1 MGITREFR
9 GLGRPPLHLAA
20 DYLIDRYR
28 AGQTVDMTGAIV
40 VLPGSQA
47 CRRLAE
53 LLVQLTDERKWVFT
67 PPPIVTVGGL
77 PERLYCPKRPF
88 ASGLVQQ
95 LAWADSLKRAD
106 GRMVGQ
112 ILAVPPAEE
121 DDARWLELGRMLS
134 ALHTELAADGLD
146 FADVA
151 QRGADLDT
159 FGERKR
165 WDALRE
171 IQQAYLQKLE
181 GAGLWDVQTARLVA
195 IDQKECQTDKD
206 IILIGAA
213 DMTITLRQMIDQVAD
228 RVTALVFAPE
238 EWAER
243 FDEHGC
249 LVPSAWADVELPIRS
264 EQVHLADGPAE
275 QADRVARCLVDY
287 AGEYRPDDI
296 TIGLA
301 DEQITPFV
309 QRQLEQ
315 CDVASRSAAGTPM
328 AETSQYLLL
337 AALESYLR
345 SDRYSAFASLVR
357 HPAMH
362 DWIERHETDDDWLGC
377 LDEYASEGL
386 QASLGGDWPSS
397 GKSAKPVR
405 NVWEL
410 VSGLMDSLRGA
421 ARRLCQWN
429 GPLRELLLSVYG
441 DRDWNREDDYDRA
454 ALRTFDE
461 FNSVLAAH
469 EKTIPDQLMPVVS
482 AADALRLTLSQLEK
496 AAIPA
501 AVDPSAIE
509 LVGWLEL
516 PLDDAPALVV
526 CTFNEGYVPSATG
539 SDMFLPDRLRER
551 LGIQDNRRRYARD
564 AYSLSV
570 LLATREK
577 VDLIVGRKNADGD
590 PLTPSRLLFATDA
603 ETLASRALAYFKP
616 PQPVHEL
623 PPLAGR
629 LTAPREHPDFI
640 IPRPEPLDEPI
651 ASLAVTAFR
660 DYLACPYRFYL
671 RHVLRLQAT
680 DDSAEELDGAQFGQ
694 LVHEVLRQFGE
705 GPCRDST
712 DPEEIQAYLAETLDK
727 QAISAFGRHTR
738 AAVRIQIEQLRLRLN
753 AFATKQAEWA
763 AAGWRI
769 EYTEVPERGQ
779 ADAKLIVDGEPMG
792 LRGRID
798 RIDVND
804 ETGERIVFDYKS
816 SDTGKTPDQT
826 HRRRNEWVDLQLP
839 LYRHLANSLGIGG
852 SIQLGYILLPKDVS
866 RVKFCIA
873 DWTDQDLCDADEV
886 ASEVVRG
893 VRRQD
898 FWPPAD
904 PPPDYSEQFAPICQD
919 GVFEKAPR

>member
-1 MGITREFR
+1 MSITREFC

-28 AGQTVDMTGAIV
+28 AGQSVDMTRAIV

-53 LLVQLTDERKWVFT
+53 ILVQLADDRKLVFT

-95 LAWADSLKRAD
+95 LAWADSLRHTD
-106 GRMVGQ
+106 GRIVGQ
-112 ILAVPPAEE
+112 IIAAPPAEE
-121 DDARWLELGRMLS
+121 DEAQWLELGRMLS

-151 QRGADLDT
+151 QRGTELDT

-171 IQQAYLQKLE
+171 IQHAYLQMLE

-195 IDQKECQTDKD
+195 IDQEECQTQKG

-249 LVPSAWADVELPIRS
+249 LVPGAWADVELPVRS
-264 EQVHLADGPAE
+264 ERVHLADGPAE
-275 QADRVARCLVDY
+275 QADWVARCLADY
-287 AGEYRPDDI
+287 DGKYRPDDI

-301 DEQITPFV
+301 DEQIAPFV

-315 CDVASRSAAGTPM
+315 CGVASRSAAGTSM
-328 AETSQYLLL
+328 AETSPFLLIT
-337 AALESYLR
+337 ALESYLR
-345 SDRYSAFASLVR
+345 SDSYSAFASLVR
-357 HPAMH
+357 HPAIH
-362 DWIERHETDDDWLGC
+362 AWIERHETDDDWLEC
-377 LDEYASEGL
+377 LEECASERL
-386 QASLGGDWPSS
+386 QASLGRDWPSS
-397 GKSAKPVR
+397 GKAARKA
-405 NVWEL
+405 WEL
-410 VSGLMDSLRGA
+410 VSSLVDSLRGA
-421 ARRLCQWN
+421 SRPLDQWN
-429 GPLRELLLSVYG
+429 GKLREMLLSVYG
-441 DRDWNREDDYDRA
+441 DRDWTREDDHDRA

-461 FNSVLAAH
+461 LNSVLAAH
-469 EKTIPDQLMPVVS
+469 EKTIPDQLMPVVD
-482 AADALRLTLSQLEK
+482 AADALRLTLAQLEK

-501 AVDPSAIE
+501 PVAPSAIE

-564 AYSLSV
+564 AYSLCV
-570 LLATREK
+570 MLATREK

-603 ETLASRALAYFKP
+603 ETVASRALAYFKP
-616 PQPVHEL
+616 PPPVHEL

-629 LTAPREHPDFI
+629 LTASREHPDFT
-640 IPRPEPLDEPI
+640 IPLPEPLEEPI
-651 ASLAVTAFR
+651 TSLAVTAFR

-671 RHVLRLQAT
+671 RHVLRLQAA

-694 LVHEVLRQFGE
+694 LAHEVLRQFGE

-712 DPEEIQAYLAETLDK
+712 DPEEIQAYLAATLDR
-727 QAISAFGRHTR
+727 QAVSAFGRHAR
-738 AAVRIQIEQLRLRLN
+738 AAVKIQIEQLRQRLN

-769 EYTEVPERGQ
+769 EYTEAPQRGQ
-779 ADAKLIVDGEPMG
+779 SDARLIVDGELMG

-804 ETGERIVFDYKS
+804 ETGERIIFDYKS

-826 HRRRNEWVDLQLP
+826 HRRRGEWVDLQLP
-839 LYRHLANSLGIGG
+839 LYRQLASSLGISGA
-852 SIQLGYILLPKDVS
+852 IQLGYILLPKDVS
-866 RVKFCIA
+866 RVKFCTA
-873 DWTDQDLCDADEV
+873 DWTDQDLSDADDV
-886 ASEVVRG
+886 ARDVVRG

-919 GVFEKAPR
+919 GVFEKTKPCE